1 MYFVNKLII
10 HQNMII
16 NDFKI
21 SLLLKLKLGFF
32 KNMEIFIKQKN
43 IFRQISSF
51 PTVVDKVIN
60 IIPIES
66 STFHPFINKVI
77 TSYPLEPVDS

>member
-1 MYFVNKLII
+1 MA
-10 HQNMII
+10 
-16 NDFKI
+16 
-21 SLLLKLKLGFF
+21 
-32 KNMEIFIKQKN
+32 IFIKQKN